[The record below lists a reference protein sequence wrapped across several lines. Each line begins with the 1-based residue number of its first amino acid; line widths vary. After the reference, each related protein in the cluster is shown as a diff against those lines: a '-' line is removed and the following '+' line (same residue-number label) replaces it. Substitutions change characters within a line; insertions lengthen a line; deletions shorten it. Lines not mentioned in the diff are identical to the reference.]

1 MSTIDNING
10 IYARD
15 TELRSGIATSRNTVV
30 SRTIKPLNVT
40 SNGTYTADLSAGTYG
55 YSPVVVNVQGPSI
68 GFVEEEVI
76 IGEINE

>member
-1 MSTIDNING
+1 MSYFDELNG
-10 IYARD
+10 IKAKD
-15 TELRSGIATSRNTVV
+15 TELRSGIATLRNTVV
-30 SRTIKPLNVT
+30 SRTIKPLTVT
-40 SNGTYTADLSAGTYG
+40 SNSTYTADPSTGTYG

>member
-10 IYARD
+10 IYAKD
-15 TELRSGIATSRNTVV
+15 TELRSGISTLRNSVI
-30 SRTIKPLNVT
+30 SQTIKPLNAT
-40 SNGTYTADLSAGTYG
+40 SNGTYTADPTVGTYG

-76 IGEINE
+76 IGEIDE